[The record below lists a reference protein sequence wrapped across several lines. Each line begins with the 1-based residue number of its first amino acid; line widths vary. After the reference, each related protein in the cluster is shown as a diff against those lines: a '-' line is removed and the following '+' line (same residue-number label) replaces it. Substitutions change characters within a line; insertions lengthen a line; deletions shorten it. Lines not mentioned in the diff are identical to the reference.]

1 MESPLPKP
9 QKAQNP
15 SSPEEE
21 PVMRVMV
28 IGSGGREDA
37 LSRALAE
44 SKIVTGVIV
53 APGRKRL

>member
-1 MESPLPKP
+1 
-9 QKAQNP
+9 
-15 SSPEEE
+15 
-21 PVMRVMV
+21 MRVMV